1 MQCVDEDLENEKKLF
16 ERFTETCTPFE
27 SEKRIKT
34 KDGKIKWVR
43 ESVSPIYSPEGKL
56 ASSMGVVVDITEQKE
71 IDRHKD
77 EFISIASHELKTPLT
92 SLKAYGEILEDKLT
106 RNNYSDSVFLAQKIN
121 RQSDRC

>member
-1 MQCVDEDLENEKKLF
+1 MDEDLENEKKLF
-16 ERFTETCTPFE
+16 ERFTETSTPFE
-27 SEKRIKT
+27 SDKRIKT